1 MGCAALAAEQIAAGI
16 KVGAFDEANN
26 ECRVGTVPT
35 LTTVIPGSANS
46 ISVFVAEYT
55 GEDQIIAS
63 LQSWQC

>member
-1 MGCAALAAEQIAAGI
+1 MGCAALAAEQTAPGI

-55 GEDQIIAS
+55 GEDQILAS
-63 LQSWQC
+63 LPF